1 MGSLIELQNIYK
13 IYEMG
18 DEEVRANDGI
28 SLSIERGEM
37 TAIVGKSGTW
47 GR

>member
-18 DEEVRANDGI
+18 DEG
-28 SLSIERGEM
+28 
-37 TAIVGKSGTW
+37 GTGQRW
-47 GR
+47 HIPLD